1 MLWTTVAQCVSKI
14 VTCTSVRIRGAFSFS
29 IAKSISDALV
39 KATEFRLV
47 GRDSV
52 EPTCC
57 SDAALSADQRVAA
70 GAARIY
76 GDRAPSL
83 QFSSRTTRQQ
93 LDREASASDRAARK
107 QRRLLLGR

>member
-1 MLWTTVAQCVSKI
+1 MLWTTAAQSVSKNM
-14 VTCTSVRIRGAFSFS
+14 TCTSVRIRGAFSFN

-39 KATEFRLV
+39 KATEFRLA
-47 GRDSV
+47 GRDSI

-83 QFSSRTTRQQ
+83 QFSSRTMRQQ
-93 LDREASASDRAARK
+93 LDREQCAIDRAGLK
-107 QRRLLLGR
+107 PRRPPLRR

>member
-1 MLWTTVAQCVSKI
+1 MLWTTAAQSVSKNI
-14 VTCTSVRIRGAFSFS
+14 TCTSVRIRGAFSFN

-57 SDAALSADQRVAA
+57 SAAALSEYRRVVA

-83 QFSSRTTRQQ
+83 QFSFRTMRQQ
-93 LDREASASDRAARK
+93 LEREASASDRAGLKR
-107 QRRLLLGR
+107 RRLLLRR